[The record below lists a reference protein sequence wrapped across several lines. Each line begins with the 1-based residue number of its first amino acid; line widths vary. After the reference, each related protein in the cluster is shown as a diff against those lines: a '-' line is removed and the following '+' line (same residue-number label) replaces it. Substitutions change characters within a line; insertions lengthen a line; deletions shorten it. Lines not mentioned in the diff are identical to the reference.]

1 MKKELKKK
9 AKIKLKNP
17 KRLLLF
23 LLIIIILF
31 VVVFKNKSTIKIKE
45 NLSFVINNEDV
56 INKLEHQP
64 LVKENIVYLSF
75 NDVKNCLDAN
85 IYKEDEKIL
94 TGNSRKIAVLK
105 LNNRNIEINGSNIQL
120 KGMAFKDDN
129 NIIYLPISEMQ
140 NVYDMEFSYIPE
152 YKNMILDS
160 FSQKQE
166 KAITSKSVLL
176 KSEMNN
182 SSSNIEKIE
191 KENWGI
197 YISEQNGWAK
207 IRTQNGNIGYIKN
220 KNLIDHTVEREQM
233 QEVNKEV
240 NDVTLEKDITKE
252 NIKKYE
258 DRKNVIDQILIQTV
272 AKKQEA
278 IRVIY
283 KKDKEKNK
291 YKRFKLEATAI
302 LKECGITVIF
312 E

>member
-191 KENWGI
+191 KENWVI